1 MRLSQSVIERGQLIL
16 AKERIERVVLRQI
29 KIRNI
34 AKQRCGGSLAVT
46 VDQRHAITLNG
57 QILCQMNCQRRFSD
71 TSFEVLHGHHTAR
84 IVRTPP
90 GTSSESTAHVVKI
103 GRASCRERVC
113 QYV

>member
-71 TSFEVLHGHHTAR
+71 TSFEVLHGHHTRSEEHTSELQSLMR
-84 IVRTPP
+84 ISYDVFCLKT
-90 GTSSESTAHVVKI
+90 K
-103 GRASCRERVC
+103 
-113 QYV
+113 